1 MRNIK
6 MILEY
11 DGSRYQGWQ
20 RLGDSDRTIQGKLE
34 EVISQM
40 TESKIE
46 IIGSGRTDAGVHAR
60 AQVANFKTISTM
72 ELNDMQMYM
81 NRYLPQDLVV
91 KELYEVQEKFHSR
104 YNAIGKKYIY
114 YIWNNQIPS
123 AFNRKYS
130 FYYPGDLDIDKM
142 KKGCSKLVGTH
153 DFIAFSSLKKTKKST
168 IRTIDEIS
176 IQREG
181 NMLKFTF
188 VGDGFLYNM
197 IRIIVGTILEI
208 GNGTIGLTYI
218 DEIFKSKTRSNAG
231 FTVPAHGLF
240 LEEVFY

>member
-1 MRNIK
+1 
-6 MILEY
+6 
-11 DGSRYQGWQ
+11 
-20 RLGDSDRTIQGKLE
+20 
-34 EVISQM
+34 
-40 TESKIE
+40 
-46 IIGSGRTDAGVHAR
+46 
-60 AQVANFKTISTM
+60 
-72 ELNDMQMYM
+72 
-81 NRYLPQDLVV
+81 
-91 KELYEVQEKFHSR
+91 
-104 YNAIGKKYIY
+104 
-114 YIWNNQIPS
+114 
-123 AFNRKYS
+123 
-130 FYYPGDLDIDKM
+130 M

>member
-72 ELNDMQMYM
+72 EIHDMQTYM

-91 KELYEVQEKFHSR
+91 KELYEVQEKFNPDIMQSAR
-104 YNAIGKKYIY
+104 NIYI
-114 YIWNNQIPS
+114 IFGIIKFRQRLIEN
-123 AFNRKYS
+123 
-130 FYYPGDLDIDKM
+130 
-142 KKGCSKLVGTH
+142 
-153 DFIAFSSLKKTKKST
+153 IAFIILGTLIL
-168 IRTIDEIS
+168 IR
-176 IQREG
+176 
-181 NMLKFTF
+181 
-188 VGDGFLYNM
+188 
-197 IRIIVGTILEI
+197 
-208 GNGTIGLTYI
+208 
-218 DEIFKSKTRSNAG
+218 
-231 FTVPAHGLF
+231 
-240 LEEVFY
+240 